1 MKSPYV
7 VGLMSGGSGPSREQQ
22 EWMLAEIKMLVT
34 GLHRM
39 AGSEARLVVRQV
51 MVPGPCWDWTSK
63 MKRPHMTTFERG
75 IDWKPHSERRVLE
88 HFRELEVD
96 EVWLL
101 NSRGRRTLSNSPM
114 SRVYLMTMGQADHH
128 KFKLIPSWQGPDL
141 QSPTSTKR
149 PSTERNLSWLL
160 NLN

>member
-7 VGLMSGGSGPSREQQ
+7 VGLMAGGSGPSREQQ
-22 EWMLAEIKMLVT
+22 DWMLARIKMLVT

-51 MVPGPCWDWTSK
+51 MMPGPYWDWTSK
-63 MKRPHMTTFERG
+63 MRCPHMTTFERG
-75 IDWKPHSERRVLE
+75 IDWKPHSEQRVLGY
-88 HFRELEVD
+88 FRQMDVD

-101 NSRGRRTLSNSPM
+101 NSRGRGTLSNSPM
-114 SRVYLMTMGQADHH
+114 SRVYLMTMGRLDHH

-141 QSPTSTKR
+141 QSSTPTKR
-149 PSTERNLSWLL
+149 PTEERKLQWLL